1 MLKNFLTIA
10 WRNLSR
16 NKIFTVINIL
26 GPAIGM
32 ACCILVS
39 LFIRDELS
47 YGRQNIY
54 ADRIYRVVA
63 DFINDNG
70 SKVPD
75 AATPPALST
84 AINREIPEIECVAR
98 LFPGW
103 GNKFYVR
110 NGDKKFI
117 EENVYHADSSI
128 FSVFT
133 IRFLKGNA
141 KIAMDNPHAII
152 LTESMAKKYFGNSDP
167 IGKTLEV
174 DDWAPCL
181 VTGVVRG
188 IPGNAHFSFDFL
200 VPLKRFLD
208 ERAMTIWFLQS
219 FYTYIKLRPGSDII
233 AVDKKIRAL
242 VKKASPENKNYFF
255 SQALT
260 AIHLSSNLKSE
271 LRPNGDKT
279 YIYIFGAVSRKR
291 NRNKES
297 FRGPEVVP
305 DQAVFNRI
313 RTNGAASC
321 RVGDGDCLVVFACRQ
336 WYYRQKAFPVFAG
349 E

>member
-26 GPAIGM
+26 GLAIGM

-47 YGRQNIY
+47 YDRQNIY

-75 AATPPALST
+75 AATSPALST

-110 NGDKKFI
+110 NGDKRSV

-133 IRFLKGNA
+133 IPFLKGNA
-141 KIAMDNPHAII
+141 KNAMDNPHAII
-152 LTESMAKKYFGNSDP
+152 ITESMPKKYFGNSDP
-167 IGKTLEV
+167 IGK
-174 DDWAPCL
+174 
-181 VTGVVRG
+181 
-188 IPGNAHFSFDFL
+188 
-200 VPLKRFLD
+200 PLKW
-208 ERAMTIWFLQS
+208 MTGHPAW
-219 FYTYIKLRPGSDII
+219 
-233 AVDKKIRAL
+233 
-242 VKKASPENKNYFF
+242 
-255 SQALT
+255 
-260 AIHLSSNLKSE
+260 
-271 LRPNGDKT
+271 
-279 YIYIFGAVSRKR
+279 
-291 NRNKES
+291 
-297 FRGPEVVP
+297 
-305 DQAVFNRI
+305 
-313 RTNGAASC
+313 
-321 RVGDGDCLVVFACRQ
+321 
-336 WYYRQKAFPVFAG
+336 
-349 E
+349 